1 MTRRAAAMPA
11 APAPTTTISASR
23 GKGAAA
29 MRKGAQTASA
39 EEPARKPRREI
50 VISWFPKFDDLR
62 EHPANLPHRSRGG
75 NGHGERLVRS
85 TGDA

>member
-1 MTRRAAAMPA
+1 
-11 APAPTTTISASR
+11 
-23 GKGAAA
+23 
-29 MRKGAQTASA
+29 MRKGTQAASA